1 MLAITMCKTAK
12 KLTAAVM
19 LCSFIVA
26 GIAGA
31 ALAYQKTTKKE
42 IAKEWTYVDDAYYS
56 LVNTGE
62 GFPILVKRLQNSDYD
77 DILTNLIDT
86 SLRPD
91 TVAVQNAAY
100 NPDAILPDNMLPD
113 GSFLVE
119 NWEDLYEQLIND
131 TYEVKTLHVTKEQ
144 QVTLEEV
151 STQNQKLSITDGNT
165 NTINAKIITTKKGN
179 IALPTNFD
187 ITNVTYMVA
196 PDGKSVLY
204 MTEGEL
210 VTIDG
215 TGTTT
220 VVSPSTYNGKTY
232 EDLIKESIE
241 IYGENR
247 VFWNGQA
254 SISPDGSSIA
264 YISNKANIQGTWDL
278 FVLDLST
285 GKEEKIGDDKAMH
298 YFVVRWLDSKYVLC
312 MKTRDSY
319 YELVA
324 VGLDG
329 IEYKLNFATKNPVIL
344 GARDGLIAYGNE
356 ANDTIYLAQFN
367 HSEKL
372 EKIAEFKINGTFRI
386 RPGISPFSP
395 DGKKFAYVSV
405 PETNYY
411 GRDIVVIDLETM
423 TATSNQT
430 IPSGTKTTTAVLE
443 FDWLDN
449 DSLLTSVIE
458 NSTQTITSWIYHTK

>member
-1 MLAITMCKTAK
+1 MSKSAK
-12 KLTAAVM
+12 KLIAAMVV
-19 LCSFIVA
+19 CSFMVV
-26 GIAGA
+26 GIAST
-31 ALAYQKTTKKE
+31 ALAYQEATKKE

-62 GFPILVKRLQNSDYD
+62 GAPILVKRLQNSDYD
-77 DILTNLIDT
+77 DMLTKLIDT
-86 SLRPD
+86 SLEPD
-91 TVAVQNAAY
+91 TAAAQNAATD
-100 NPDAILPDNMLPD
+100 PDAILPDNMLTD

-119 NWEDLYEQLIND
+119 NWEDLYEHLIND
-131 TYEVKTLHVTKEQ
+131 TYDVKTLHVTQES
-144 QVTLEEV
+144 QVTLEEA
-151 STQNQKLSITDGNT
+151 STRSQKLSITDGST
-165 NTINAKIITTKKGN
+165 NTINTELVSTESGV
-179 IALPTNFD
+179 IALPNNFD
-187 ITNVTYMVA
+187 NTDAAFMIA

-210 VTIDG
+210 VTVNARGVSTI
-215 TGTTT
+215 
-220 VVSPSTYNGKTY
+220 VSPSTYDGKTY
-232 EDLIKESIE
+232 KDLIEESME

-247 VFWNGQA
+247 AFWNGQA
-254 SISPDGSSIA
+254 RLAPDGSSIA
-264 YISNKANIQGTWDL
+264 YISNKADIQGTWDL

-285 GKEEKIGDDKAMH
+285 GKEKKIGDDTTKH
-298 YFVVRWLDSKYVLC
+298 YFVEQWLDSKYVLC
-312 MKTRDSY
+312 MKAHGSS

-329 IEYKLNFATKNPVIL
+329 TEYKLDFATENPVIL
-344 GARDGLIAYGNE
+344 GVSDGLIAYGNE

-372 EKIAEFKINGTFRI
+372 EEVAAFKINGTFRI

-405 PETNYY
+405 PEDNYY
-411 GRDIVVIDLETM
+411 GRDIVVIDLDTM
-423 TATSNQT
+423 MATSNQT

-449 DSLLTSVIE
+449 DSLLTSVIA
-458 NSTQTITSWIYHTK
+458 NDTQAISSWIYHTK

>member
-1 MLAITMCKTAK
+1 MCKTAK

-26 GIAGA
+26 GIAGT

-187 ITNVTYMVA
+187 ITNVTYMVNS
-196 PDGKSVLY
+196 PIF
-204 MTEGEL
+204 MTL
-210 VTIDG
+210 SIF
-215 TGTTT
+215 
-220 VVSPSTYNGKTY
+220 VS
-232 EDLIKESIE
+232 
-241 IYGENR
+241 
-247 VFWNGQA
+247 F
-254 SISPDGSSIA
+254 
-264 YISNKANIQGTWDL
+264 
-278 FVLDLST
+278 LSL
-285 GKEEKIGDDKAMH
+285 
-298 YFVVRWLDSKYVLC
+298 W
-312 MKTRDSY
+312 
-319 YELVA
+319 
-324 VGLDG
+324 
-329 IEYKLNFATKNPVIL
+329 
-344 GARDGLIAYGNE
+344 
-356 ANDTIYLAQFN
+356 
-367 HSEKL
+367 
-372 EKIAEFKINGTFRI
+372 
-386 RPGISPFSP
+386 
-395 DGKKFAYVSV
+395 
-405 PETNYY
+405 
-411 GRDIVVIDLETM
+411 
-423 TATSNQT
+423 
-430 IPSGTKTTTAVLE
+430 
-443 FDWLDN
+443 
-449 DSLLTSVIE
+449 
-458 NSTQTITSWIYHTK
+458 

>member
-1 MLAITMCKTAK
+1 
-12 KLTAAVM
+12 
-19 LCSFIVA
+19 
-26 GIAGA
+26 
-31 ALAYQKTTKKE
+31 
-42 IAKEWTYVDDAYYS
+42 
-56 LVNTGE
+56 
-62 GFPILVKRLQNSDYD
+62 
-77 DILTNLIDT
+77 
-86 SLRPD
+86 
-91 TVAVQNAAY
+91 
-100 NPDAILPDNMLPD
+100 MLPD

-187 ITNVTYMVA
+187 NTNVTYMVA

-264 YISNKANIQGTWDL
+264 CISNKANIQGTWDL
-278 FVLDLST
+278 FVLDLGT
-285 GKEEKIGDDKAMH
+285 GKEEKIGDDIGKTS
-298 YFVVRWLDSKYVLC
+298 LDIYPGWGADQLRLLVELLRLC
-312 MKTRDSY
+312 
-319 YELVA
+319 
-324 VGLDG
+324 
-329 IEYKLNFATKNPVIL
+329 
-344 GARDGLIAYGNE
+344 
-356 ANDTIYLAQFN
+356 
-367 HSEKL
+367 
-372 EKIAEFKINGTFRI
+372 
-386 RPGISPFSP
+386 
-395 DGKKFAYVSV
+395 
-405 PETNYY
+405 
-411 GRDIVVIDLETM
+411 
-423 TATSNQT
+423 
-430 IPSGTKTTTAVLE
+430 
-443 FDWLDN
+443 
-449 DSLLTSVIE
+449 
-458 NSTQTITSWIYHTK
+458 

>member
-1 MLAITMCKTAK
+1 
-12 KLTAAVM
+12 
-19 LCSFIVA
+19 
-26 GIAGA
+26 
-31 ALAYQKTTKKE
+31 
-42 IAKEWTYVDDAYYS
+42 
-56 LVNTGE
+56 
-62 GFPILVKRLQNSDYD
+62 
-77 DILTNLIDT
+77 
-86 SLRPD
+86 
-91 TVAVQNAAY
+91 
-100 NPDAILPDNMLPD
+100 MLPD

-131 TYEVKTLHVTKEQ
+131 TYEVKNASRYKKEQ
-144 QVTLEEV
+144 QGDLGR
-151 STQNQKLSITDGNT
+151 SLNT
-165 NTINAKIITTKKGN
+165 KPETFNYRWEHKYHQCKKIITTKKGN

-285 GKEEKIGDDKAMH
+285 GKEEKKIGDDKAMH
-298 YFVVRWLDSKYVLC
+298 YFFVVRWLDSKYVLC

-329 IEYKLNFATKNPVIL
+329 IEYKT
-344 GARDGLIAYGNE
+344 
-356 ANDTIYLAQFN
+356 
-367 HSEKL
+367 
-372 EKIAEFKINGTFRI
+372 
-386 RPGISPFSP
+386 
-395 DGKKFAYVSV
+395 
-405 PETNYY
+405 
-411 GRDIVVIDLETM
+411 
-423 TATSNQT
+423 
-430 IPSGTKTTTAVLE
+430 
-443 FDWLDN
+443 
-449 DSLLTSVIE
+449 
-458 NSTQTITSWIYHTK
+458 

>member
-1 MLAITMCKTAK
+1 M
-12 KLTAAVM
+12 
-19 LCSFIVA
+19 
-26 GIAGA
+26 
-31 ALAYQKTTKKE
+31 
-42 IAKEWTYVDDAYYS
+42 
-56 LVNTGE
+56 
-62 GFPILVKRLQNSDYD
+62 
-77 DILTNLIDT
+77 
-86 SLRPD
+86 
-91 TVAVQNAAY
+91 
-100 NPDAILPDNMLPD
+100 
-113 GSFLVE
+113 
-119 NWEDLYEQLIND
+119 
-131 TYEVKTLHVTKEQ
+131 
-144 QVTLEEV
+144 EEV

-443 FDWLDN
+443 N